1 MKVLKKIK
9 VEIVNGF
16 VDNDKGGNPAGVVFD
31 ADNLTDEDKQQIA
44 TRVGLAETAF
54 ISSSAIAD
62 YKLDFFTPSKRIA
75 HCGHATIAGFSY
87 MKQYGQISKEISS
100 KETVDGIRKILLQG
114 DNAYM
119 EQLAP
124 AYIPVDADMDK
135 ILLSLGI
142 KHSDLIDAAM
152 PLVVNTG
159 NSFLL
164 VGLKEKN
171 TLKNLQI
178 DAALISAISE
188 KYGLIGYYVF
198 ALETV
203 IAGRDA
209 TARMFGP
216 FYGIPEE
223 SGTGM
228 AAGPLACYLY
238 DKMGLRKKQFLIEQG
253 WFMQTPSPS
262 LIHVDLD
269 IPDNKITRL
278 MAGGK
283 GIAMRT
289 IEFEI

>member
-1 MKVLKKIK
+1 M
-9 VEIVNGF
+9 
-16 VDNDKGGNPAGVVFD
+16 
-31 ADNLTDEDKQQIA
+31 
-44 TRVGLAETAF
+44 
-54 ISSSAIAD
+54 
-62 YKLDFFTPSKRIA
+62 
-75 HCGHATIAGFSY
+75 
-87 MKQYGQISKEISS
+87 
-100 KETVDGIRKILLQG
+100 
-114 DNAYM
+114 
-119 EQLAP
+119 
-124 AYIPVDADMDK
+124 
-135 ILLSLGI
+135 
-142 KHSDLIDAAM
+142 
-152 PLVVNTG
+152 
-159 NSFLL
+159 
-164 VGLKEKN
+164 
-171 TLKNLQI
+171 
-178 DAALISAISE
+178 
-188 KYGLIGYYVF
+188 
-198 ALETV
+198 